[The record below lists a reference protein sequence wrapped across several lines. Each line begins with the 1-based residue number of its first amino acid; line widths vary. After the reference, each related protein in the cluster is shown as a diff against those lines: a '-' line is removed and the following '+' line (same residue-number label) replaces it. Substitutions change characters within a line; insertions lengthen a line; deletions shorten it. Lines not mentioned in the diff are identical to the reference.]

1 MISMISERW
10 MGRLTCESV
19 RSFDL
24 RRALREGTLKVG
36 AEFVASL
43 TRGPETGG
51 VIYIISEGDALVLI
65 ERGFRQRVALSWT
78 PCHLGG
84 KRAWAVCPRCSR
96 RVAILFDRGGQFAWR
111 ACGRLTYLSRQQTP
125 KLRAIRKA
133 RKMRERL
140 GGGENLM
147 APFPDKPKKMHW
159 RTYDRLVRRYAD
171 AVARATSHIRS

>member
-1 MISMISERW
+1 MTRSA
-10 MGRLTCESV
+10 CEAF
-19 RSFDL
+19 RAFDL

-43 TRGPETGG
+43 TRGPETDG
-51 VIYIISEGDALVLI
+51 VIYVIVEGDALVLI

-84 KRAWAVCPRCSR
+84 KRAWAICPRCSR
-96 RVAILFDRGGQFAWR
+96 RVAVLFDRGGQFACR
-111 ACGRLTYLSRQQTP
+111 TCCELTYSSRQATP
-125 KLRAIRKA
+125 QFRAIRRA

-159 RTYDRLVRRYAD
+159 RTYERLVRRYAD